1 MNNWVALQPTAGRFG
16 QGLSFDKEL
25 LHDYIFCQKRR
36 LSLRMNQFKTFLLML
51 VLTALFILVGSA
63 IGGKNGA
70 VYAFVFAAL
79 MNFFAYWFS
88 DKIVLRM
95 YGAQEVSQS
104 EAPELYGVV
113 AELTNKAS
121 LPMPRVYMIENDT
134 PNAFATGR
142 NPEHAAVA
150 VTTGILRI
158 LSKEELMGVIGHELS
173 HIRHRDI
180 LISTMAATIA
190 GAISMLASM
199 ARWGAIFG
207 VGRDDEEGGGGN
219 IVFVLLFTMVASV
232 AAMLIQMA
240 ISRSREYLA
249 DEGGAHLSHPLSLA
263 KALGKLEVAAQR
275 IPMEANPSTAHMF
288 IVNPLRRGGIL
299 SLFSTHP
306 PIEERIAR
314 LEEMA
319 RTGRF

>member
-1 MNNWVALQPTAGRFG
+1 MN
-16 QGLSFDKEL
+16 
-25 LHDYIFCQKRR
+25 H
-36 LSLRMNQFKTFLLML
+36 FKTFLLML
-51 VLTALFILVGSA
+51 VLTALFILVGTA
-63 IGGKNGA
+63 IGGKSGA
-70 VYAFVFAAL
+70 IYAFVFAAL
-79 MNFFAYWFS
+79 MNFVAYWFS

-95 YGAQEVSQS
+95 YGAREVSQS

-113 AELTNKAS
+113 AELTSKAS
-121 LPMPRVYMIENDT
+121 LPMPKVYIMENET

-150 VTTGILRI
+150 VTAGILKI

-173 HIRHRDI
+173 HIRNRDI
-180 LISTMAATIA
+180 LISTIAATIA
-190 GAISMLASM
+190 GAISMLATM
-199 ARWGAIFG
+199 ARWGAMFG
-207 VGRDDEEGGGGN
+207 GFRSDNEEGGRGGN
-219 IVFVLLFTMVASV
+219 ILVVLLVSIFASI

-240 ISRSREYLA
+240 ISRSREYMA
-249 DEGGAHLSHPLSLA
+249 DEGGAHLAHPLSLA
-263 KALGKLEVAAQR
+263 RALGKLETASKR

-288 IVNPLRRGGIL
+288 IVNPLRGGGVL

>member
-1 MNNWVALQPTAGRFG
+1 
-16 QGLSFDKEL
+16 
-25 LHDYIFCQKRR
+25 
-36 LSLRMNQFKTFLLML
+36 MNQFKTFILML
-51 VLTALFILVGSA
+51 VLTGIFILVGTA
-63 IGGKNGA
+63 IGGRSGA
-70 VYAFVFAAL
+70 IYAFIFAAL
-79 MNFFAYWFS
+79 MNFFTYWFS

-95 YGAQEVSQS
+95 YRAQQVTQG
-104 EAPELYGVV
+104 EAPELYQIVG
-113 AELTNKAS
+113 ELVNKAS
-121 LPMPRVYMIENDT
+121 LPMPKVYIIENDT

-150 VTTGILRI
+150 VTSGILRI

-173 HIRHRDI
+173 HIQHRDI
-180 LISTMAATIA
+180 LISTIAATMA

-207 VGRDDEEGGGGN
+207 GGRSDDEEGGGGSN
-219 IVFVLLFTMVASV
+219 FLFVLLFTMVASV

-263 KALGKLEVAAQR
+263 KALGKLDMAAQR
-275 IPMEANPSTAHMF
+275 NPMEANPSTAHMF
-288 IVNPLRRGGIL
+288 IVNPLTGGGVL
-299 SLFSTHP
+299 SLFRTHP
-306 PIEERIAR
+306 PTEERIAR

>member
-1 MNNWVALQPTAGRFG
+1 MN
-16 QGLSFDKEL
+16 
-25 LHDYIFCQKRR
+25 H
-36 LSLRMNQFKTFLLML
+36 FKTFLLML
-51 VLTALFILVGSA
+51 VLTALFILVGTA
-63 IGGKNGA
+63 IGGKSGA
-70 VYAFVFAAL
+70 IYAFVFAAL
-79 MNFFAYWFS
+79 MNFVAYWFS

-95 YGAQEVSQS
+95 YRAQEVSQS
-104 EAPELYGVV
+104 EAPEVYGVV
-113 AELTNKAS
+113 AELTSKAS
-121 LPMPRVYMIENDT
+121 LPMPKVYIMENET

-150 VTTGILRI
+150 VTTGILKI

-173 HIRHRDI
+173 HIRNRDI
-180 LISTMAATIA
+180 LISTIAATIA
-190 GAISMLASM
+190 GAISMLATM
-199 ARWGAIFG
+199 ARWGAMFG
-207 VGRDDEEGGGGN
+207 GFRSDNEEGGRGGN
-219 IVFVLLFTMVASV
+219 ILVVLLVSIFASI

-240 ISRSREYLA
+240 ISRSREYMA
-249 DEGGAHLSHPLSLA
+249 DEGGAHLAHPHSLA
-263 KALGKLEVAAQR
+263 KALGKLEVAARR

-288 IVNPLRRGGIL
+288 IVNPLRGGGVL

>member
-1 MNNWVALQPTAGRFG
+1 MN
-16 QGLSFDKEL
+16 
-25 LHDYIFCQKRR
+25 H
-36 LSLRMNQFKTFLLML
+36 FKTFLLML
-51 VLTALFILVGSA
+51 VLTALFILVGTA
-63 IGGKNGA
+63 IGGRSGA
-70 VYAFVFAAL
+70 IYAFVFAAL
-79 MNFFAYWFS
+79 MNFFTYWFS

-95 YGAQEVSQS
+95 YGAREVSQS

-113 AELTNKAS
+113 AELTSKAS
-121 LPMPRVYMIENDT
+121 LPMPKVYIMENET

-150 VTTGILRI
+150 VTTGILKI

-173 HIRHRDI
+173 HIRNRDI
-180 LISTMAATIA
+180 LISTIAATIA
-190 GAISMLASM
+190 GAISMLATM
-199 ARWGAIFG
+199 ARWGAMFG
-207 VGRDDEEGGGGN
+207 GFRSDNEEGGRGGN
-219 IVFVLLFTMVASV
+219 ILVVLLVSIFASI

-240 ISRSREYLA
+240 ISRSREYMA
-249 DEGGAHLSHPLSLA
+249 DEGGAHLAHPLSLA

-288 IVNPLRRGGIL
+288 IVNPLRGGGVL

>member
-1 MNNWVALQPTAGRFG
+1 
-16 QGLSFDKEL
+16 
-25 LHDYIFCQKRR
+25 
-36 LSLRMNQFKTFLLML
+36 ML
-51 VLTALFILVGSA
+51 VLTGIFILVGTA
-63 IGGKNGA
+63 IGGRSGA
-70 VYAFVFAAL
+70 IYAFIFAAL

-95 YGAQEVSQS
+95 YGARQVTQGEV
-104 EAPELYGVV
+104 PELYQMVG
-113 AELTNKAS
+113 ELVNKAS
-121 LPMPRVYMIENDT
+121 LPMPKVYIIENDT

-150 VTTGILRI
+150 VTSGILRI

-173 HIRHRDI
+173 HIQHRDI
-180 LISTMAATIA
+180 LISTIAATIA
-190 GAISMLASM
+190 GAISMLSSM

-207 VGRDDEEGGGGN
+207 GGRSNDDEGGGGGN
-219 IVFVLLFTMVASV
+219 FLFVLLFTMVASV

-249 DEGGAHLSHPLSLA
+249 DEGGAHLAQPLSLA
-263 KALGKLEVAAQR
+263 KALGKLEIAAQR

-288 IVNPLRRGGIL
+288 IVNPLRGGGVL

>member
-1 MNNWVALQPTAGRFG
+1 
-16 QGLSFDKEL
+16 
-25 LHDYIFCQKRR
+25 
-36 LSLRMNQFKTFLLML
+36 ML

-63 IGGKNGA
+63 IGGKSGA
-70 VYAFVFAAL
+70 IYAFVLAAL
-79 MNFFAYWFS
+79 MNFIAYWFS

-95 YGAQEVSQS
+95 YGAKEVSQA
-104 EAPELYGVV
+104 EAPELYQIVG
-113 AELTNKAS
+113 ELTNKAS
-121 LPMPRVYMIENDT
+121 LPMPKVYIMENDT

-180 LISTMAATIA
+180 LISTIAATMA
-190 GAISMLASM
+190 GAISILATM

-207 VGRDDEEGGGGN
+207 GMRSDDEGGGGGGN
-219 IVFVLLFTMVASV
+219 ILVVLLVSIFASIS
-232 AAMLIQMA
+232 AMLIQMA

-263 KALGKLEVAAQR
+263 KALGKLEIASQR

-288 IVNPLRRGGIL
+288 IVNPLRGRGVL

>member
-1 MNNWVALQPTAGRFG
+1 
-16 QGLSFDKEL
+16 
-25 LHDYIFCQKRR
+25 
-36 LSLRMNQFKTFLLML
+36 ML
-51 VLTALFILVGSA
+51 VLTGLFILVGTA
-63 IGGKNGA
+63 IGGRNGA
-70 VYAFVFAAL
+70 VYAFIFAAL

-95 YGAQEVSQS
+95 YRAQPVSQS
-104 EAPELYGVV
+104 EAPELYQIV
-113 AELTNKAS
+113 AELVNKAS
-121 LPMPRVYMIENDT
+121 LPMPKVYIIENDT

-150 VTTGILRI
+150 VTSGILRI
-158 LSKEELMGVIGHELS
+158 LSKEELLGVIGHELS
-173 HIRHRDI
+173 HIQHRDI
-180 LISTMAATIA
+180 LISSIAATIA

-207 VGRDDEEGGGGN
+207 FGRSDDDDRGGN
-219 IVFVLLFTMVASV
+219 ILFVLLFTMVASI

-249 DEGGAHLSHPLSLA
+249 DEGGAHLSNPLSLA

-275 IPMEANPSTAHMF
+275 IPMDANPSTAHMF
-288 IVNPLRRGGIL
+288 IVNPLRGGGVL

>member
-1 MNNWVALQPTAGRFG
+1 
-16 QGLSFDKEL
+16 
-25 LHDYIFCQKRR
+25 
-36 LSLRMNQFKTFLLML
+36 MNQFKTFLLML
-51 VLTALFILVGSA
+51 VLTLLFILVGSV
-63 IGGKNGA
+63 IGGRSGV
-70 VYAFVFAAL
+70 VYAFILAAL

-95 YGAQEVSQS
+95 YGAQPVTQS
-104 EAPELYGVV
+104 EAPDLYEIVGDL
-113 AELTNKAS
+113 ANKARM
-121 LPMPRVYMIENDT
+121 PMPKVYVMENDT

-150 VTTGILRI
+150 VTTGLIRI
-158 LSKEELMGVIGHELS
+158 LSKDELRGVIGHELS

-180 LISTMAATIA
+180 LVSTIAATLA
-190 GAISMLASM
+190 GAIGMLARM
-199 ARWGAIFG
+199 AQWGAIFG
-207 VGRDDEEGGGGN
+207 GGRSDEEDGGGN
-219 IVFVLLFTMVASV
+219 FLVVLVFSIIASI
-232 AAMLIQMA
+232 AALLIQMA

-249 DEGGAHLSHPLSLA
+249 DAGGAHLSHPLSLA
-263 KALGKLEVAAQR
+263 KALGKLELAAKR

-288 IVNPLRRGGIL
+288 IVNPLRGGGIL

>member
-1 MNNWVALQPTAGRFG
+1 
-16 QGLSFDKEL
+16 
-25 LHDYIFCQKRR
+25 
-36 LSLRMNQFKTFLLML
+36 
-51 VLTALFILVGSA
+51 
-63 IGGKNGA
+63 
-70 VYAFVFAAL
+70 
-79 MNFFAYWFS
+79 MNFIMYWFS

-95 YGAQEVSQS
+95 YRAQQVTQG
-104 EAPELYGVV
+104 EAPELYQIVG
-113 AELTNKAS
+113 ELVNKAS
-121 LPMPRVYMIENDT
+121 LPMPKVYIIENDT

-150 VTTGILRI
+150 VTSGILRI

-173 HIRHRDI
+173 HIQHRDI
-180 LISTMAATIA
+180 LISTIAATMA

-207 VGRDDEEGGGGN
+207 VGRSDDEEGGGGGN
-219 IVFVLLFTMVASV
+219 FLFVLLFTMVGSV

-263 KALGKLEVAAQR
+263 KALGKLDMAAQR
-275 IPMEANPSTAHMF
+275 NPMEANPSTAHMF
-288 IVNPLRRGGIL
+288 IVNPLTGGGVL
-299 SLFSTHP
+299 SLFRTHP
-306 PIEERIAR
+306 PTEERIAR

>member
-1 MNNWVALQPTAGRFG
+1 
-16 QGLSFDKEL
+16 
-25 LHDYIFCQKRR
+25 
-36 LSLRMNQFKTFLLML
+36 MNQFKTFFLML
-51 VLTALFILVGSA
+51 VLTFIFILVGTA
-63 IGGKNGA
+63 IGGRSGA
-70 VYAFVFAAL
+70 VYAFIFAAL

-95 YGAQEVSQS
+95 YGAKEVSQG
-104 EAPELYGVV
+104 EAPELYQIVG
-113 AELTNKAS
+113 ELVNKAS
-121 LPMPRVYMIENDT
+121 LPMPKVYIIENDA

-158 LSKEELMGVIGHELS
+158 LSKDELMGVIGHELS

-180 LISTMAATIA
+180 LISTIAATMA
-190 GAISMLASM
+190 GAISILASM
-199 ARWGAIFG
+199 ARWGAMFG
-207 VGRDDEEGGGGN
+207 GYRSDDEEGGGGGN
-219 IVFVLLFTMVASV
+219 ILVVILVSIFASI

-249 DEGGAHLSHPLSLA
+249 DEGGAHLAHPLSLA
-263 KALGKLEVAAQR
+263 RALGKLEAASQR
-275 IPMEANPSTAHMF
+275 IPMEANPSTAHLF
-288 IVNPLRRGGIL
+288 IVNPLRGGGVL

>member
-1 MNNWVALQPTAGRFG
+1 
-16 QGLSFDKEL
+16 
-25 LHDYIFCQKRR
+25 
-36 LSLRMNQFKTFLLML
+36 MNQLKTFILML
-51 VLTALFILVGSA
+51 VLMGIFILVGTA
-63 IGGKNGA
+63 IGGRSGA
-70 VYAFVFAAL
+70 VYAFIFAAL
-79 MNFFAYWFS
+79 MNFGMYWFS

-95 YGAQEVSQS
+95 YGAKQVSQGD
-104 EAPELYGVV
+104 APELYQIVG
-113 AELTNKAS
+113 ELVNKAG
-121 LPMPRVYMIENDT
+121 LPMPKVYIMENET

-173 HIRHRDI
+173 HIQHRDI
-180 LISTMAATIA
+180 LISTIAATMA
-190 GAISMLASM
+190 GAISMLSSM

-207 VGRDDEEGGGGN
+207 GGRSDEEGGGGGN
-219 IVFVLLFTMVASV
+219 ILAVFLVSIFASI

-263 KALGKLEVAAQR
+263 KALGKLETAAHR

-288 IVNPLRRGGIL
+288 IVNPLRGGGVL

-306 PIEERIAR
+306 PIEERIAK